1 MALMEKSQD
10 MAGAFGAFVKTQRQ
24 LAQISQRQLAKA
36 SGVSDSYLSQL
47 ERGHYSPSVE
57 VLGGIARALDLSPAS
72 VLAQF
77 GWPEEESEPES
88 RASDD
93 LELAIAR
100 DRSLPPAR
108 REALLVVYRALR
120 DAPAEPAEGS
130 A

>member
-1 MALMEKSQD
+1 MTSVEKSQD

-24 LAQISQRQLAKA
+24 LAKISQRQLAKA

-77 GWPEEESEPES
+77 GWPEAEP
-88 RASDD
+88 APDDGAVDD
-93 LELAIAR
+93 LELAIER
-100 DRSLPPAR
+100 DTSLPPAK

-120 DAPAEPAEGS
+120 DSPEDAG
-130 A
+130 